1 MSDDK
6 PSGPTG
12 NEFHDKAI
20 AEIWELFKK
29 SETKAE
35 ARQAEA
41 DAKAEARQA
50 EADAKAEAR
59 QAEAEARQAEAEA
72 RQAKTDVQL
81 AKTSKAVD
89 KLIRKLSKGENQ
101 WGKIAEALVRGELT
115 KIMRARFAI
124 TLDDVSL
131 RMGGRRDGKQWE
143 IDVIGVNG
151 DIVVIVE
158 VKTTLCL
165 SDIKYFIRNILNR
178 FPTLAPRYADR
189 KVYAGVAYVRTG
201 SNEASVIKYAEDNG
215 LFIIKVVNNTNKIV
229 NSDDFK
235 LRDHRQDR

>member
-1 MSDDK
+1 MSDNK
-6 PSGPTG
+6 PTGPTG
-12 NEFHDKAI
+12 NEYHDKAI
-20 AEIWELFKK
+20 AEIWALFKE
-29 SETKAE
+29 SEVKAE
-35 ARQAEA
+35 ARQADA

-50 EADAKAEAR
+50 G
-59 QAEAEARQAEAEA
+59 AEA
-72 RQAKTDVQL
+72 RQAKTDAQL
-81 AKTSKAVD
+81 AETSKEVA

-115 KIMRARFAI
+115 HIMRERFAI

-131 RMGGRRDGKQWE
+131 RMGGKRDGRLWE

-158 VKTTLCL
+158 VKTTLCI

-178 FPTLAPRYADR
+178 LPTLAPRYADR
-189 KVYAGVAYVRTG
+189 KVYAGVAYVKTG
-201 SNEASVIKYAEDNG
+201 SNEANVIKYAEDSG

-229 NSDDFK
+229 NSAGFK
-235 LRDHRQDR
+235 LRDYRPAR